1 MNLIVN
7 VDENWGIG
15 RGNNLLFRISADM
28 KFFRSKTIGK
38 VVIMGRKT
46 LMTMPNE
53 KPLKGRENIILSK
66 NRGLEVEGAKVCASL
81 EELLSE
87 ARKYK
92 SEDVF
97 VIGGQAVYNLLLDYC
112 DTAFVTKTQARGDA
126 EKYFP
131 NLDEN
136 NEWILAQSS
145 DVFEENGV
153 RFNFNTYKRTNKQ

>member
-126 EKYFP
+126 EKHFP